1 MSVITAARIPRQ
13 PTGQHP
19 AEVDLSTLPEHIRE
33 VIEHALEAALQ
44 APDNDVYFDHMT
56 TAITA
61 SGIRAPRK
69 GEIARCGC
77 TSCYCDVLYDADDP
91 DVNLYNDGAHE
102 IPQCPGCADRHPGRD
117 AE

>member
-1 MSVITAARIPRQ
+1 MSVISAARIPSQ
-13 PTGQHP
+13 TTKQP
-19 AEVDLSTLPEHIRE
+19 AEIDLTTLPEHIRQTVE
-33 VIEHALEAALQ
+33 NALEAALR

-61 SGIRAPRK
+61 SGIREPRNH
-69 GEIARCGC
+69 ELARCAC

-91 DVNLYNDGAHE
+91 DAWTYTDGVRE
-102 IPQCPGCADRHPGRD
+102 VPQCPGCADRHPGRD